1 MRSNLE
7 MVLPSPC
14 GLRRHVS
21 ARNGVREIDA
31 FAHSETR
38 DQTAASLFFFV
49 RVFTNARRVRTLN
62 VQKQPYTYAPTRY
75 EKVKKKGCRS
85 RSCRYDVITD
95 RPSMR
100 DRRPPSA
107 MPFRQ
112 VHRLLVNLSRFSGW
126 LNRVFQELKRV
137 LNTQEEVYHNL
148 HI

>member
-1 MRSNLE
+1 

-75 EKVKKKGCRS
+75 EKVKKKVAAAAHVVMTSSQTVLVCVTG
-85 RSCRYDVITD
+85 D
-95 RPSMR
+95 
-100 DRRPPSA
+100 
-107 MPFRQ
+107 
-112 VHRLLVNLSRFSGW
+112 HRLQCPSVKFTVYSLTCLVSLAG
-126 LNRVFQELKRV
+126 
-137 LNTQEEVYHNL
+137 
-148 HI
+148 

>member
-1 MRSNLE
+1 

-38 DQTAASLFFFV
+38 DQTAASFFFRSSIYECETCTDLECSKTTV
-49 RVFTNARRVRTLN
+49 HIRTH
-62 VQKQPYTYAPTRY
+62 QIREGK
-75 EKVKKKGCRS
+75 KKKGCRS

>member
-1 MRSNLE
+1 

-31 FAHSETR
+31 FAHSEAR

-75 EKVKKKGCRS
+75 EKVKKKKVAAAAHVVMTSSQTVLVCVTGDLRLQC
-85 RSCRYDVITD
+85 
-95 RPSMR
+95 PSVKFTVY
-100 DRRPPSA
+100 S
-107 MPFRQ
+107 
-112 VHRLLVNLSRFSGW
+112 LTCLVSLAG
-126 LNRVFQELKRV
+126 
-137 LNTQEEVYHNL
+137 
-148 HI
+148 